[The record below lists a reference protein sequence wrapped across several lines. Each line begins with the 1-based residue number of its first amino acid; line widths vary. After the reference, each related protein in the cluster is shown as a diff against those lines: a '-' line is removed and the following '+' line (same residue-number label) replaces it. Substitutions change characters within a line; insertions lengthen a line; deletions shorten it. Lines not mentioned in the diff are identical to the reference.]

1 VSFFRERPRLER
13 EDHSEDMMDPP
24 PPPNGGSGNILYKGY
39 DLEFF
44 SKNDVF
50 SVGDWVSFHLVADSR
65 DPKKVR
71 AQNVRLELLE

>member
-1 VSFFRERPRLER
+1 MRFFKERPRQER
-13 EDHSEDMMDPP
+13 EYESEDMMDPA
-24 PPPNGGSGNILYKGY
+24 PPPNGGSGNIVYKGV

-44 SKNDVF
+44 SKIDVL
-50 SVGDWVSFHLVADSR
+50 SVGDWVSFHMVADSR